1 MSKFTVD
8 LIAPCGINCGI
19 CKAYLA
25 YSRGVPKE
33 KGKVSHCTGCRA
45 RDKKCAFIKRD
56 CAKLREKQ
64 IRFCYE
70 CPQMPCERLA
80 KLDALYVAR
89 YGMSMV
95 ENQKMLKEK
104 GAEAFLKSQAEKYR
118 CPKCG
123 DVVSVHD
130 GKCYACGFQ
139 GEKPK
144 GNNPKLRWVPN
155 RKKTKS
161 DHPP

>member
-1 MSKFTVD
+1 MTCNPFTVD
-8 LIAPCGINCGI
+8 LIAPCGMNCGI

-25 YSRGVPKE
+25 YSRRVPKK
-33 KGKVSHCTGCRA
+33 KGAVSHCTGCIA

-56 CAKLREKQ
+56 CEKIRNKQ
-64 IRFCYE
+64 YRFCFE
-70 CPQMPCERLA
+70 CPDMPCENLKRL
-80 KLDALYVAR
+80 DRLYSAR

-95 ENQKMLKEK
+95 ENQKIIKDK
-104 GAEAFLKSQAEKYR
+104 GMDEFLNSQEEKYR

-139 GEKPK
+139 GEKFK
-144 GNNPKLRWVPN
+144 GSNPKYRWTPSS
-155 RKKTKS
+155 KKTKK
-161 DHPP
+161 